1 MDKTDERKKSGNPA
15 EIPKSFPK
23 QMVTLR
29 YKLNKNRMKRV
40 SMLLAGL
47 VLYVCTACAHNDR
60 ITKDANELPQLS
72 WDFLARHFNAV
83 SVAHIKI
90 EKNLLGVKDY
100 EVILTDGSH
109 VEFTRDGEWKE
120 VKMNRQAVPSAI
132 IPKAIHSYI
141 QQNYPATEIRAIDK
155 DSRDYEVDLNNGI
168 ELKFDLQGNL
178 IDVD

>member
-1 MDKTDERKKSGNPA
+1 
-15 EIPKSFPK
+15 
-23 QMVTLR
+23 
-29 YKLNKNRMKRV
+29 MKRV

-72 WDFLARHFNAV
+72 RDFLARHFNAV